1 MKISNIIQIILTILL
16 LSVGQI
22 LFKMVADKI
31 NPNHS
36 IVSTITNPLL
46 ILALAVYGVATLL
59 WIFSLRN
66 VPLSL
71 AYPFAALAFVFVPV
85 MAHFALS
92 EPLKAKTFYGFIL
105 ILAGVTIST
114 IEF

>member
-1 MKISNIIQIILTILL
+1 MKISNIIQIIFTILL

-31 NPNHS
+31 NPNQS
-36 IVSTITNPLL
+36 IVSTLTNPLL
-46 ILALAVYGVATLL
+46 MLALAVYGVATIL

-71 AYPFAALAFVFVPV
+71 AYPFAALAFIFVPT
-85 MAHFALS
+85 MAHFTLS
-92 EPLKAKTFYGFIL
+92 EPFKAKTFYGFIL

-114 IEF
+114 IEL

>member
-1 MKISNIIQIILTILL
+1 MTRLWALNGAQYPIRPGLSNW
-16 LSVGQI
+16 
-22 LFKMVADKI
+22 
-31 NPNHS
+31 

-71 AYPFAALAFVFVPV
+71 AYPFVALAFVFVPV

-105 ILAGVTIST
+105 ILAGVTISV